1 MRVKRNEKN
10 KPSGS
15 GAKPKTKWPYCDLMS
30 FLDQFTE
37 SRDTSGNVQQ
47 ESPHQPRSMCDEVE
61 FETGTNDNVPE
72 ENVPTEAVNTENGSA
87 PNAKQC
93 VTTNSTTRNSKKFK
107 RRTEAAVGD
116 DVDSQYLA
124 ELRKINSSRADEND
138 PDRMFL
144 LSLLPSMKQ
153 LTPADN
159 MDFKLNA
166 LQFLKCKLNPTFG
179 LSYNSFQPQPP
190 DLCYQ
195 NHQQSQPWSSA
206 NNFASGSSRS
216 SSVSFVELTNEG
228 SSPPQHQMTSNNN

>member
-15 GAKPKTKWPYCDLMS
+15 GAKPKTKWPYCDFMS

-107 RRTEAAVGD
+107 RRTEAAV
-116 DVDSQYLA
+116 
-124 ELRKINSSRADEND
+124 
-138 PDRMFL
+138 
-144 LSLLPSMKQ
+144 
-153 LTPADN
+153 
-159 MDFKLNA
+159 
-166 LQFLKCKLNPTFG
+166 
-179 LSYNSFQPQPP
+179 
-190 DLCYQ
+190 
-195 NHQQSQPWSSA
+195 
-206 NNFASGSSRS
+206 
-216 SSVSFVELTNEG
+216 
-228 SSPPQHQMTSNNN
+228 